1 MVPAF
6 PSTIHKVPG
15 PGLHVDA
22 PSCRRTAAPAGR
34 RAAPDA
40 LERDPAPALADAGQR
55 TATRAVA
62 GAARCAGAR
71 YGRAAALLQ
80 APPDRSGCRNA
91 GPEEAVQPIRA
102 SVNACRRQEVVKHS
116 AGQEAAGLQL
126 RPGRP
131 RAARARQG

>member
-15 PGLHVDA
+15 PVLHVDA
-22 PSCRRTAAPAGR
+22 PSRRRTAAPAGR
-34 RAAPDA
+34 RAAPAA
-40 LERDPAPALADAGQR
+40 LERNPAAASADSGQR
-55 TATRAVA
+55 TATRAAA
-62 GAARCAGAR
+62 GAARSAGAR

-80 APPDRSGCRNA
+80 APPDRSGYRNE
-91 GPEEAVQPIRA
+91 GPGGAVQPIRA
-102 SVNACRRQEVVKHS
+102 SVNARRRQEVVKHS
-116 AGQEAAGLQL
+116 AGQGAAGLQL